1 MALAGATPQLQD
13 HEGRSP
19 LHWYTAVR
27 WARVLPLAKASLNR
41 IIHIRR
47 AAVAGDLALLKLFV
61 HSVSATL
68 CDNEG

>member
-1 MALAGATPQLQD
+1 
-13 HEGRSP
+13 
-19 LHWYTAVR
+19 
-27 WARVLPLAKASLNR
+27 LAKASLNR